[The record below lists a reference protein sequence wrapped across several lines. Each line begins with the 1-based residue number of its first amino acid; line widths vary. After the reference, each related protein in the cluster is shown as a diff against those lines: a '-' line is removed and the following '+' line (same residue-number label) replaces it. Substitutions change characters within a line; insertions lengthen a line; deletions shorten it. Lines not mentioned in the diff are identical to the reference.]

1 MSLLSLIAM
10 VFWGMVL
17 SFGYQLFLPLAERQ
31 RSVMASVLF
40 YGGAGVVCFL
50 STALFLYAVSGGA
63 WGIYGFFALL
73 LGFWLYY
80 SFFRIWG
87 RRFAMAVGYALGG
100 TLRGGMRF
108 GRKAADGATLPFGKI
123 VDKGV
128 AWTEKRRKEKENDQ
142 GDML

>member
-87 RRFAMAVGYALGG
+87 RRFAMAVGYVWAELCGAVCAL
-100 TLRGGMRF
+100 
-108 GRKAADGATLPFGKI
+108 A
-123 VDKGV
+123 V
-128 AWTEKRRKEKENDQ
+128 KRPMVQRCLLVK
-142 GDML
+142 